1 MPLDLYTIL
10 AFLFIVLTFLTLLTY
25 LKINSIIDRDGP
37 AKIEVNKKFEGV
49 LLEHA
54 EMIPTTSPLYLPFL
68 ASGFRFDS
76 FAKIFFNDFQDSG
89 SRLTILQWFIR
100 VTIAIFTYV
109 GLYLEGQDLAAY
121 AIGLFL
127 VVQSLCFDKLSMYYF
142 LRYHFVSFKVELIED
157 DEQDEEP
164 YDR

>member
-1 MPLDLYTIL
+1 MYMTLTVV
-10 AFLFIVLTFLTLLTY
+10 FLTLTFLTLLTY

-49 LLEHA
+49 LLDHA
-54 EMIPTTSPLYLPFL
+54 EMIPKTSPLYLPFL
-68 ASGFRFDS
+68 ASGFRLDS
-76 FAKIFFNDFQDSG
+76 FATIFFKDFQDSG
-89 SRLTILQWFIR
+89 SRLGIVQWFMR
-100 VTIAIFTYV
+100 VTVAIFTYV
-109 GLYLEGQDLAAY
+109 CLYLEGHDLAAY
-121 AIGLFL
+121 SIGLFL

-157 DEQDEEP
+157 EQDEEP

>member
-1 MPLDLYTIL
+1 MYMTLAAVFIL
-10 AFLFIVLTFLTLLTY
+10 LTFLTLLTY

-54 EMIPTTSPLYLPFL
+54 EMIPKTSLLYLPFL
-68 ASGFRFDS
+68 ASGFRFD
-76 FAKIFFNDFQDSG
+76 AAAVLFFKDFQDSAY
-89 SRLTILQWFIR
+89 RLTVAQWVGR
-100 VTIAIFTYV
+100 TLVAGLAYV

-127 VVQSLCFDKLSMYYF
+127 VVQGLCFDKLSMYYF
-142 LRYHFVSFKVELIED
+142 LRYHFVSFKVELIE
-157 DEQDEEP
+157 EDEEDEDP